1 MDWIIS
7 NRFHWATSAQGGN
20 TMATDARAFYSA
32 HSHSVSASGTKTL
45 GLVWI
50 VYGVLRLAATAWLI
64 MFTTTATLM
73 FGSLLTRVPDPYSLM
88 TEFHIV
94 YSVVIVW
101 SGISAVLGIVAG
113 LAMLASASAPRIL
126 VVAASL
132 LALPE
137 LPFGVMLGVYTMTHI
152 APRD

>member
-1 MDWIIS
+1 
-7 NRFHWATSAQGGN
+7 
-20 TMATDARAFYSA
+20 MASDARAFYSA
-32 HSHSVSASGTKTL
+32 HPGSVSTTGTKTL
-45 GLVWI
+45 GLAWI
-50 VYGVLRLAATAWLI
+50 VYGVLRLAVTAWLI

-88 TEFHIV
+88 TEFHIL

-113 LAMLASASAPRIL
+113 LAMLASQSAPRIL
-126 VVAASL
+126 VVAAAL

-137 LPFGVMLGVYTMTHI
+137 LPFGVMIGVYTMTHI